1 MFCGGQRLLST
12 GPALSVVDRPSETS
26 VEKTDF
32 PLPRRY
38 QLQIALWLGVGHC
51 VYFFSVLGLC
61 LVCRLYA
68 CHHRLCEFISGFV
81 LLYLEDNVSLEVST
95 TFDSDNICTSS
106 YIQISEPR
114 EEGFDEDIPFRSEC
128 ENVSQSLHTFYL

>member
-26 VEKTDF
+26 GEKTDF
-32 PLPRRY
+32 PLPRRC

-51 VYFFSVLGLC
+51 VYFFFSVLGLG

-68 CHHRLCEFISGFV
+68 CHHSLCEIICGSV

-106 YIQISEPR
+106 YI
-114 EEGFDEDIPFRSEC
+114 
-128 ENVSQSLHTFYL
+128 